1 MPSLQQALDLH
12 RAGNLPEAERAYRA
26 VLQSQP
32 RQPDALSLL
41 GVVLEAQGK
50 AAEAVGF
57 IRKAVALDPKAA
69 LFRLHLGNALLAA
82 GQPVEA
88 AVELRAAT
96 RLQPTLAEAHY
107 NLGNALRQNA
117 DHAGAAAAFRACLA
131 LLPDYYPARNNL
143 ALVLAAQGDNAA
155 AMTELRQVLLA
166 EPHNLLTQINLAN
179 VADAAGDYPL
189 ALQEAEKAVALQ
201 PQHSDAL
208 FAHGLALNRLQRD
221 AEAVAVYR
229 RLLALVPEHHRAW
242 DNLGQSL
249 QAVGDIPA
257 AATAYRQAL
266 MLAPDDAATNYHL
279 ALLLLLQGELA
290 AGFRAYDW
298 RWQAVTGLRRLPLS
312 APVWEGSDPAGKTIL
327 VADEQGF
334 GDSLMFCRYLPLL
347 RQRGAKVIYACS
359 PALLPLLEGWD
370 GADQIVLVTEA
381 AKVVC
386 DAHCSMLDLPHWLG
400 TTAQNIPATVPYL
413 VAPAGTVPKSIT
425 TERGLRV
432 GLVWA
437 GNPKH
442 KHDAR
447 RSIAFERFVALG
459 GVPGVRY
466 YNLMRSSDLRGDE
479 AAQFAAHDIID
490 LGAQIGDFA
499 ATARFIAAL
508 DLVIAVDTAA
518 VHLAGALGQN
528 VWALLPFAPDWRW
541 QLGRDDSPWYPS
553 ATLYR
558 QAHPGDW
565 AAILAQVRVD
575 LARLAEKKAKQ
586 NAVG

>member
-1 MPSLQQALDLH
+1 MPSLKQALDLH
-12 RAGNLPEAERAYRA
+12 RAGDLPAAERAYRA

-96 RLQPTLAEAHY
+96 RMQPSLAEAHY

-117 DHAGAAAAFRACLA
+117 DHAGATAAFCACLA
-131 LLPDYYPARNNL
+131 LLPDYHPARNNL
-143 ALVLAAQGDNAA
+143 ALVLAAQGDYAA
-155 AMTELRQVLLA
+155 AMTELRQVLHA
-166 EPHNLLTQINLAN
+166 EPHNLSAQINLAN
-179 VADAAGDYPL
+179 IADAAGDYPL
-189 ALQEAEKAVALQ
+189 ALQEAEQAVALQ
-201 PQHSDAL
+201 PQHPDAL
-208 FAHGLALNRLQRD
+208 FAQGLALNRVQRD
-221 AEAVAVYR
+221 AEAVVVYR
-229 RLLALVPEHHRAW
+229 RLLALAPAQHRAW

-249 QAVGDIPA
+249 QALGDTPA
-257 AATAYRQAL
+257 AAAAYRQAL
-266 MLAPDDAATNYHL
+266 MLAPDDAETNYHW

-298 RWQAVTGLRRLPLS
+298 RWQAVAGLSRLPLA
-312 APVWEGSDPAGKTIL
+312 APVWDGRDPAGKTIL

-334 GDSLMFCRYLPLL
+334 GDNLMFCRYLPLL
-347 RQRGAKVIYACS
+347 RQRGARVIYACS
-359 PALLPLLEGWD
+359 PALLPLLQAWD
-370 GADQIVLVTEA
+370 GADQIVPVTDA
-381 AKVVC
+381 AKMVC
-386 DAHCSMLDLPHWLG
+386 DVHCSMLDLPHLLG
-400 TTAQNIPATVPYL
+400 TTAQNIPAAVSYL
-413 VAPAGTVPKSIT
+413 AAPAGTVPDRISN
-425 TERGLRV
+425 ERGLRV

-447 RSIAFERFVALG
+447 RSIAFDRFVALG

-466 YNLMRSSDLRGDE
+466 YNLMRPSDLRGDE
-479 AAQFAAHDIID
+479 AARFAAHDIID

-508 DLVIAVDTAA
+508 DLVIAVDTAV
-518 VHLAGALGQN
+518 VHLAGALGQK
-528 VWALLPFAPDWRW
+528 VWVLLPFAPDWRW

-553 ATLYR
+553 AKLYR
-558 QAHPGDW
+558 QEQPGDW
-565 AAILAQVRVD
+565 EAALARVRED
-575 LARLAEKKAKQ
+575 LAALVAS
-586 NAVG
+586 